1 MPPSHNID
9 SPHSVW
15 CSPRPA
21 TGWHHLS
28 TKPEATLGW
37 WLLCRSYLSYEA
49 DPFMSPISEVPQ
61 RHQPPDTPASHSETF
76 VSPTSEV
83 PQRYLPPDTP
93 ARPSETSLIPSLTAG
108 SHYCLSSH
116 SDHTYHASLTCVLA
130 HTFSPNRLHHLCTTL
145 FDIQSLTQWGL

>member
-21 TGWHHLS
+21 TGWHNLS

-61 RHQPPDTPASHSETF
+61 RHQ
-76 VSPTSEV
+76 
-83 PQRYLPPDTP
+83 PPDTP